1 MKEFFVEKKDF
12 IPSSWSKNN
21 PKTCVVVAIK
31 EEGVAIRNSNDPK
44 ETTVFFSHDEWRA
57 FIKGVKTN
65 EFNSPD

>member
-31 EEGVAIRNSNDPK
+31 EEGVAVRNSNDPRRLRCFLAMMSGGLLLR
-44 ETTVFFSHDEWRA
+44 E
-57 FIKGVKTN
+57 
-65 EFNSPD
+65 